1 MMTIKAGLP
10 RATPKG
16 TERSDDNRMKVSVK
30 HRIWIGFPPAHS
42 TQRLR
47 KVSVYSIQFAGVNC
61 GSKGADSQNH
71 LPCLRRIMSN
81 TQKLILG
88 SNDMMTIDYDLRL

>member
-16 TERSDDNRMKVSVK
+16 TERSDDNRIKVSVK

-61 GSKGADSQNH
+61 GS
-71 LPCLRRIMSN
+71 RRGQPESSALL
-81 TQKLILG
+81 TSDHVQYPKV
-88 SNDMMTIDYDLRL
+88 DFRF